1 MYRYITNPVA
11 ILHIIYSSKF
21 IHDLTIDYL
30 KSSQNIPN
38 QNPTFSR
45 SPLSTAYNN
54 LLFSSLPSWIPI
66 VKIFKGEG
74 ELGPPSF
81 VRIST
86 LFGHGSPAIFMEA
99 IKFAGTHDILE
110 ASNRKRERWK
120 IASKRKEDR
129 DGGAWEGHAHI

>member
-45 SPLSTAYNN
+45 SPLSTTYNN

-110 ASNRKRERWK
+110 ASNRKRER
-120 IASKRKEDR
+120 
-129 DGGAWEGHAHI
+129 